1 MRPSVSEKQ
10 PTKARRLWR
19 LLVGVGIVLGAG
31 LLVLLF
37 AQRPERPAHTSA
49 STLAPSYKNRALIR
63 RTSPGAHEE
72 TTKAPTIQGNV
83 YDTMGSRVSGA
94 TIVAT
99 TYDIA
104 GNVPTTA
111 GSTRTDDHGR
121 FEISLQPG
129 TYQLAASKKGY
140 GPTASLANTGQT
152 ISLVLPKTGII
163 QGHVYDDKGKPQR
176 TFSIELV
183 SFVPGEAP
191 VPPPIWSGRF
201 DTEDGAYNVDQI
213 PDWPVLVR
221 ATAEGFAPAFSQPII
236 VKRDKEQTVD
246 LHLSPGCVLTGRV
259 EDKKGAPIGHVFVDA
274 EARVAAGSMSDTSYD
289 TDHQTESDDDGA
301 FRFDHVPM
309 GTLLVRGYDGEN
321 AVSTVTTE
329 IKDCA
334 HTTPVTVVMSKG
346 GSIRGIARKPDNS
359 PLAGARVT
367 VTERSVGFINVIT
380 DAKGAF
386 KFDDLPPTL
395 VRLELEHEGRRAL
408 QFVMVKEGDTVE
420 HDLVLFGSGEGEIR
434 GRVTAGQTP
443 LAGLRVMVA
452 SNHGRT
458 EGIDMFFPVTG
469 DDGTFRLPKV
479 PVGKYLTSVMSS
491 PKGKGIEVKTGQVTD
506 LELDVGAVRND
517 QATPHLRRVGSPE

>member
-1 MRPSVSEKQ
+1 
-10 PTKARRLWR
+10 
-19 LLVGVGIVLGAG
+19 
-31 LLVLLF
+31 
-37 AQRPERPAHTSA
+37 
-49 STLAPSYKNRALIR
+49 
-63 RTSPGAHEE
+63 
-72 TTKAPTIQGNV
+72 
-83 YDTMGSRVSGA
+83 
-94 TIVAT
+94 
-99 TYDIA
+99 
-104 GNVPTTA
+104 
-111 GSTRTDDHGR
+111 
-121 FEISLQPG
+121 
-129 TYQLAASKKGY
+129 
-140 GPTASLANTGQT
+140 
-152 ISLVLPKTGII
+152 
-163 QGHVYDDKGKPQR
+163 
-176 TFSIELV
+176 
-183 SFVPGEAP
+183 
-191 VPPPIWSGRF
+191 
-201 DTEDGAYNVDQI
+201 
-213 PDWPVLVR
+213 
-221 ATAEGFAPAFSQPII
+221 
-236 VKRDKEQTVD
+236 
-246 LHLSPGCVLTGRV
+246 
-259 EDKKGAPIGHVFVDA
+259 
-274 EARVAAGSMSDTSYD
+274 
-289 TDHQTESDDDGA
+289 
-301 FRFDHVPM
+301 M

-329 IKDCA
+329 INDCSHA
-334 HTTPVTVVMSKG
+334 TPVTIVMSKG
-346 GSIRGIARKPDNS
+346 GSIRGFARKPDNS

-380 DAKGAF
+380 DTKGAF

-491 PKGKGIEVKTGQVTD
+491 PEGKGIEVKTGQVTD